1 MNNLHNRKDFIK
13 IYEFGASE
21 GGVGS
26 KDGFANNAKLKDT
39 YLGKLIN
46 GVFSPI
52 GSLYKKS
59 KALFVINRL
68 SAQLVNELMRGVIL
82 FCFDNNIDLK
92 TGIQE
97 NKEEEIKSNT
107 DVEEND
113 EEKVEDKS
121 DVKEEA
127 LTKDEIKQK
136 ISELQKDINESNRK
150 ITTLKSTINT
160 ERYNI
165 QHGMYSGKIL
175 VEKKQKLQNM
185 IDNLHDMEEGLK
197 YDEEQLAKFKEMF
210 KNGEKTGKSSKFDSI
225 KQACID
231 KYDFEPTAEN
241 LPNIAKGLGSI
252 SSTEFDQ
259 KFQKISTNT
268 IKIGDEFTTI
278 IDGNIVD
285 ITVSDVNTVKNIVLY
300 KNEAGQMMEVS
311 PIRLLPKG
319 FPNFDLMKNDVESFL
334 NKYAS
339 MYDSLTDDNKKKL
352 EILYMNYMQLIAL
365 KQHQKGGLFE
375 SLSYLLNED
384 TLVRNIGN
392 KLSNIG
398 TTKVTMDNPQAGKI
412 GVGRSLA
419 TKVGFAITVSDILT
433 KRDKEKYKEKEDS
446 FNFDIHNINLAEIE
460 KTIVGIEKS
469 NPGSDIKLKVSTY
482 VNPYNLKTIQLS
494 ADQLLL
500 KQTSDGKTDDS
511 LKIRWDK
518 EVTKTYAAFTNLMD
532 IENVNIIKSDYGG
545 GLNNKKIETSVKYLT
560 GKIGSQKAIAEI
572 QTKLPIQT
580 DIVNFKSLGTGL
592 WCYGSINYKSVLY
605 NISVA
610 PVSSAFKQ
618 QIGLIQIPMAFDNVD
633 TTNHTSIRNQDFDK
647 LFKTKNNE
655 LNKTNISYINVY
667 FIIKNGQVFPQSTK
681 TYTFPIYVLNE
692 YIYSDGTSQIFL
704 KSNINNANNV
714 LLTDNLLTNF
724 NSNAYLHKIEAL
736 AFSKFNE
743 IDFDEWKPAFNF
755 STNQKDYNYND
766 FQKNKPK
773 FLQVDDTK
781 KFSILKKLSDT
792 L

>member
-1 MNNLHNRKDFIK
+1 
-13 IYEFGASE
+13 
-21 GGVGS
+21 
-26 KDGFANNAKLKDT
+26 
-39 YLGKLIN
+39 
-46 GVFSPI
+46 
-52 GSLYKKS
+52 
-59 KALFVINRL
+59 
-68 SAQLVNELMRGVIL
+68 
-82 FCFDNNIDLK
+82 
-92 TGIQE
+92 
-97 NKEEEIKSNT
+97 
-107 DVEEND
+107 
-113 EEKVEDKS
+113 
-121 DVKEEA
+121 
-127 LTKDEIKQK
+127 
-136 ISELQKDINESNRK
+136 
-150 ITTLKSTINT
+150 
-160 ERYNI
+160 
-165 QHGMYSGKIL
+165 
-175 VEKKQKLQNM
+175 
-185 IDNLHDMEEGLK
+185 
-197 YDEEQLAKFKEMF
+197 
-210 KNGEKTGKSSKFDSI
+210 
-225 KQACID
+225 
-231 KYDFEPTAEN
+231 
-241 LPNIAKGLGSI
+241 
-252 SSTEFDQ
+252 
-259 KFQKISTNT
+259 
-268 IKIGDEFTTI
+268 
-278 IDGNIVD
+278 
-285 ITVSDVNTVKNIVLY
+285 
-300 KNEAGQMMEVS
+300 
-311 PIRLLPKG
+311 
-319 FPNFDLMKNDVESFL
+319 
-334 NKYAS
+334 
-339 MYDSLTDDNKKKL
+339 
-352 EILYMNYMQLIAL
+352 L

>member
-39 YLGKLIN
+39 YLGKLLN

-52 GSLYKKS
+52 ASLYKKS

-68 SAQLVNELMRGVIL
+68 SAQLINELMRGVIL
-82 FCFDNNIDLK
+82 FCFENNIDLK
-92 TGIQE
+92 TGIIE
-97 NKEEEIKSNT
+97 NKEEEIKSNIDDEDSADNVDEINAT
-107 DVEEND
+107 TEKHLTKEKI
-113 EEKVEDKS
+113 EEKINSIS
-121 DVKEEA
+121 DDLKKA
-127 LTKDEIKQK
+127 QWQK
-136 ISELQKDINESNRK
+136 IAV
-150 ITTLKSTINT
+150 INT
-160 ERYNI
+160 IRLLNKDYIEETDKNKKAI
-165 QHGMYSGKIL
+165 KLNKI
-175 VEKKQKLQNM
+175 KKQQVILDDIIESIK
-185 IDNLHDMEEGLK
+185 K
-197 YDEEQLAKFKEMF
+197 SEQYLAKLRQELLKF
-210 KNGEKTGKSSKFDSI
+210 GDKTTNNLDSI
-225 KQACID
+225 KQACKN
-231 KYDFEPTAEN
+231 KYDFEPTIEN

-259 KFQKISTNT
+259 KFQKISSNS
-268 IKIGDEFTTI
+268 IKIGDEFSTI
-278 IDGNIVD
+278 IDGKIVD
-285 ITVSDVNTVKNIVLY
+285 ITVSDVNTVKNLVIY
-300 KNEAGQMMEVS
+300 KNNTGQMIEVS

-319 FPNFDLMKNDVESFL
+319 FPNFNLMKNEIDSFL
-334 NKYAS
+334 NKYSS

-375 SLSYLLNED
+375 SLSCLLNED

-398 TTKVTMDNPQAGKI
+398 TAKVKIDNPTAGKV
-412 GVGRSLA
+412 GFGRSLA
-419 TKVGFAITVSDILT
+419 MKVGFSVTVGDILT
-433 KRDKEKYKEKEDS
+433 KRDKEKFKDKKDN

-460 KTIVGIEKS
+460 KTIVNIEKS

-482 VNPYNLKTIQLS
+482 VNPYNLKIIQLS
-494 ADQLLL
+494 ADELLS
-500 KQTSDGKTDDS
+500 QSDGKTDES
-511 LKIRWDK
+511 LKMRWNK
-518 EVTKTYAAFTNLMD
+518 EVTKTYAAFANLID
-532 IENVNIIKSDYGG
+532 IEKINIIKSDFGG
-545 GLNNKKIETSVKYLT
+545 ELNNKKIETGIKNLT
-560 GKIGSQKAIAEI
+560 SNIRNQKTIAEI
-572 QTKLPIQT
+572 QTKLPIQKDT
-580 DIVNFKSLGTGL
+580 VNFNSLSNGM
-592 WCYGSINYKSVLY
+592 WYYGSVNYKNMLY

-618 QIGLIQIPMAFDNVD
+618 QIGLMQIPMAFDNID
-633 TTNHTSIRNQDFDK
+633 ATNHTSIRNQEFDK

-655 LNKTNISYINVY
+655 LNKTNINYINVY
-667 FIIKNGQVFPQSTK
+667 FIIKKNQIFPQSTK
-681 TYTFPIYVLNE
+681 TYTFSIYVLNE
-692 YIYSDGTSQIFL
+692 YIYNDGNSQIFL

-714 LLTDNLLTNF
+714 LLTDNLLINF

-743 IDFDEWKPAFNF
+743 IDVEEWKTAFNF
-755 STNQKDYNYND
+755 SNNQKDYNYND

-781 KFSILKKLSDT
+781 KFNMLKKLSDT

>member
-1 MNNLHNRKDFIK
+1 MMNNLHNRKDFIK

-39 YLGKLIN
+39 YLGKLLN

-52 GSLYKKS
+52 ASLYKRS

-68 SAQLVNELMRGVIL
+68 SAQLINELMRGVIL

-97 NKEEEIKSNT
+97 NKEEEIKSNS
-107 DVEEND
+107 DVEDSEVD
-113 EEKVEDKS
+113 VGEISATAEKHLTKEQIEEKITSVS
-121 DVKEEA
+121 DDLNKA
-127 LTKDEIKQK
+127 QWQKLTMVNTIKQLYKDYNEETDK
-136 ISELQKDINESNRK
+136 IKKAVKLNK
-150 ITTLKSTINT
+150 I
-160 ERYNI
+160 
-165 QHGMYSGKIL
+165 
-175 VEKKQKLQNM
+175 KKQEVIHNDIIESIKNS
-185 IDNLHDMEEGLK
+185 ET
-197 YDEEQLAKFKEMF
+197 YLAKLRQDLLKF
-210 KNGEKTGKSSKFDSI
+210 GDKTTNNLDSI
-225 KQACID
+225 KQACKN

-268 IKIGDEFTTI
+268 IKIGDEFSTI
-278 IDGNIVD
+278 IDGNIVN
-285 ITVSDVNTVKNIVLY
+285 ITVSDVNTIKNIVLY
-300 KNEAGQMMEVS
+300 KNVAEQMMEIS

-352 EILYMNYMQLIAL
+352 EILYMNYMQFIAL

-375 SLSYLLNED
+375 SLSYLIYED
-384 TLVRNIGN
+384 TLVKNIGN
-392 KLSNIG
+392 KISNIG
-398 TTKVTMDNPQAGKI
+398 TTKVTMDNPQAGKV

-419 TKVGFAITVSDILT
+419 TKAGLAITVSDILT

-494 ADQLLL
+494 ADEMLS
-500 KQTSDGKTDDS
+500 KQNSDGKTDES

-532 IENVNIIKSDYGG
+532 IDKVNIIKSDYGG
-545 GLNNKKIETSVKYLT
+545 GLNNKKIETSVKNLT
-560 GKIGSQKAIAEI
+560 SNIGNQKAIAEI
-572 QTKLPIQT
+572 QTKLPIQS
-580 DIVNFKSLGTGL
+580 DIVNFKSLSNGL
-592 WCYGSINYKSVLY
+592 WCYGSVNYKNILY

-618 QIGLIQIPMAFDNVD
+618 QIGLMQIPMAFDNVD
-633 TTNHTSIRNQDFDK
+633 ATNHTSIRNQDFDR

-655 LNKTNISYINVY
+655 LNKT
-667 FIIKNGQVFPQSTK
+667 
-681 TYTFPIYVLNE
+681 
-692 YIYSDGTSQIFL
+692 
-704 KSNINNANNV
+704 
-714 LLTDNLLTNF
+714 
-724 NSNAYLHKIEAL
+724 
-736 AFSKFNE
+736 
-743 IDFDEWKPAFNF
+743 
-755 STNQKDYNYND
+755 
-766 FQKNKPK
+766 
-773 FLQVDDTK
+773 
-781 KFSILKKLSDT
+781 
-792 L
+792 